1 MQALS
6 HKEYGE
12 LKNLYQSVY
21 APKTETILEAFT
33 DEDLEFNFT
42 DEYIEEQVEELFL
55 ECIEEGYSIDEVED
69 ILTESI
75 ESSILLLSEDRYDS
89 AVSASKAN
97 AQKPEVKRANRREAL
112 KKVGSAVKKVASGLK
127 KGATAAAKGAKAG
140 AKAAGKAAQGGIG
153 LAARAVGTAQ
163 RAGERVK
170 SAAKSGYE
178 RGRHGASGSSSG
190 SSSSSSSS
198 SSSGS
203 SDGGSSSSS
212 SSGSSDGDSSSS
224 APAPRKRKDG
234 LLKRGLKKLVRGVS
248 KGVSAAAGAVK
259 AGADSITDRARK
271 EQMNY
276 KDFKTIQELYN
287 SIYESQQV
295 DEELIDEDSR
305 RMSNKQHTKRVRSN
319 IKSFGSDYTPPSNYD
334 PDANRGQGEVLTRKQ
349 IEKKRRKALRQEELE
364 ATGLFS
370 EKEIE
375 AIMEADSLAA
385 MQARREK
392 RLAAQRKREGTT
404 VTGRDFGHD
413 YSLTPAQ
420 QKARRDAEFKA
431 GIAKGRTKKE
441 EVEQIDEISQKTATK
456 AYAKSV
462 TGEYEGQDSPRDV
475 RRSDTLRRNIKRKF
489 GDKAA
494 QHADRAAHAM
504 TFGRNSK
511 FMKMPKKPTNEEV
524 EAVDEGL
531 TGERYKEALK
541 KGKQYSR
548 RVSEDPA
555 KRATRGGRGGESDFG
570 AGDRGTGNR
579 AARRAG
585 TYQG

>member
-12 LKNLYQSVY
+12 LRNLYQSVY

-127 KGATAAAKGAKAG
+127 KGA
-140 AKAAGKAAQGGIG
+140 KAAGKAAQGGIG

-178 RGRHGASGSSSG
+178 RGRHGAGGSSSG
-190 SSSSSSSS
+190 SSSSSSSG

-212 SSGSSDGDSSSS
+212 SSGSSDGGSSSS

-276 KDFKTIQELYN
+276 KDFKSIQELYN
-287 SIYESQQV
+287 SIYEPQQV
-295 DEELIDEDSR
+295 NEENVEELLS
-305 RMSNKQHTKRVRSN
+305 
-319 IKSFGSDYTPPSNYD
+319 
-334 PDANRGQGEVLTRKQ
+334 
-349 IEKKRRKALRQEELE
+349 EELE
-364 ATGLFS
+364 IEALEASGLFT
-370 EKEIE
+370 EQELG

-385 MQARREK
+385 MAARREK

-420 QKARRDAEFKA
+420 QKARREAEFKA
-431 GIAKGRTKKE
+431 GIAKGRTKK
-441 EVEQIDEISQKTATK
+441 
-456 AYAKSV
+456 
-462 TGEYEGQDSPRDV
+462 
-475 RRSDTLRRNIKRKF
+475 
-489 GDKAA
+489 
-494 QHADRAAHAM
+494 
-504 TFGRNSK
+504 
-511 FMKMPKKPTNEEV
+511 EEV

-570 AGDRGTGNR
+570 AGDRGTGNKS
-579 AARRAG
+579 RRRRG
-585 TYQG
+585 LPVGDED